1 MLLPGASGIVI
12 VSSGAAIQGS
22 PLSGGYAGAKRMR
35 AAAAAYGAAQGISA
49 NEVMGRFDAPL
60 HVENV
65 ADAIVAALR
74 GEIASGMTAVGV
86 SGKGIEV
93 LA

>member
-22 PLSGGYAGAKRMR
+22 PLSGGYAGATHMR
-35 AAAAAYGAAQGISA
+35 AAAAAYCAAQGISS
-49 NEVMGRFDAPL
+49 N
-60 HVENV
+60 VENV

-74 GEIASGMTAVGV
+74 GEIASGTTAVGV